1 MIDSD
6 HDVDGVA
13 EFFLNQQGVTRFG
26 YGNGT
31 AVPLV
36 DEGMMVYRTPIEKAC
51 WMRAVRGAPG
61 FVEAWTVNSVDNL
74 ALYLRVG
81 VNGLICD
88 PEGIERARDLLQHG
102 EFARRYRLAERSDDP
117 MLPDSFAYG
126 LTVVTTDRR
135 LAGTDARI
143 AFTLSG
149 DRGSASTTV
158 DASLH
163 RRLESGSTSHVVLY
177 SADLGDLRSITVQSD
192 RSHLAPGWHV
202 HSIVVES
209 RRYGGKKTA
218 SFDTWIDSAD
228 PVTRQ
233 LG

>member
-1 MIDSD
+1 
-6 HDVDGVA
+6 
-13 EFFLNQQGVTRFG
+13 
-26 YGNGT
+26 
-31 AVPLV
+31 
-36 DEGMMVYRTPIEKAC
+36 
-51 WMRAVRGAPG
+51 MRAVRGAPG

-74 ALYLRVG
+74 KLYLHLG

-102 EFARRYRLAERSDDP
+102 ELARRYRLAERSDDP
-117 MLPDSFAYG
+117 MLPDNFAYG
-126 LTVVTTDRR
+126 LTIVTTDRR
-135 LAGTDARI
+135 LAGTDASI

-192 RSHLAPGWHV
+192 RSHLAPGWHL

-218 SFDTWIDSAD
+218 DFDTWIDSAD
-228 PVTRQ
+228 PVTRE